1 MTLSKARLAAL
12 VVLAALAG
20 WFLNDALSASPK
32 RRPSHSALSNLL
44 SFRNVRTL
52 VPAQRAGEAQHPQA
66 PARTGHVG
74 PGLLRIEQDFL

>member
-32 RRPSHSALSNLL
+32 RRPLLNLIKN
-44 SFRNVRTL
+44 FWWVPL
-52 VPAQRAGEAQHPQA
+52 VLDEPQA
-66 PARTGHVG
+66 CHTHDRTDDEPATIGADGFPLVDHRRA
-74 PGLLRIEQDFL
+74 L